1 MTPTLF
7 LAPLRG
13 ITEAPFRTLFTRF
26 FSGFD
31 LAVAPFINTY
41 QGNKIKPTHLRDL
54 LPENNQALPV
64 VPQILSKN
72 PDNFISVAR
81 ILCDLGYTTLNWN
94 LGCPW
99 PMVANKMRGSG
110 LLPYPD
116 KIDAF
121 LEKVHCLPAAISIKT
136 RLGRRDPNEI
146 FDLLPVFNRYPL
158 REVII
163 HPRTGTQ
170 MYRGTVDLDTFGRCL
185 EQCRH
190 PVVYNGDITCL
201 ADFQGLTERFPQI
214 SAWMIGRGA
223 LANPFL
229 PARIKGIA
237 LPDDPLARIVAY
249 HDALFAHFSE
259 KQSGP
264 GHILGHMKGIWLYL
278 AGSFSDGGKLLKKIQ
293 KTHSIEGYG
302 ELMGTVFNTHCWQP
316 PQTGGFS

>member
-1 MTPTLF
+1 MLTCSDDVLRRIAK
-7 LAPLRG
+7 LAYADDARTRRYLAALDAHMAG
-13 ITEAPFRTLFTRF
+13 LLAAAGEAP
-26 FSGFD
+26 
-31 LAVAPFINTY
+31 APRWWAA
-41 QGNKIKPTHLRDL
+41 GRSLR
-54 LPENNQALPV
+54 
-64 VPQILSKN
+64 
-72 PDNFISVAR
+72 
-81 ILCDLGYTTLNWN
+81 
-94 LGCPW
+94 
-99 PMVANKMRGSG
+99 
-110 LLPYPD
+110 
-116 KIDAF
+116 
-121 LEKVHCLPAAISIKT
+121 
-136 RLGRRDPNEI
+136 
-146 FDLLPVFNRYPL
+146 
-158 REVII
+158 
-163 HPRTGTQ
+163 
-170 MYRGTVDLDTFGRCL
+170 
-185 EQCRH
+185 
-190 PVVYNGDITCL
+190 DITCL

-237 LPDDPLARIVAY
+237 LTDDPLARIVAY

>member
-1 MTPTLF
+1 MTPTLL

-13 ITEAPFRTLFTRF
+13 ITESPFRTLFTSF
-26 FSGFD
+26 FPGFD

-41 QGNKIKPTHLRDL
+41 QGNRIKPTHLQDL
-54 LPENNQALPV
+54 LPENNPAMPV

-121 LEKVHCLPAAISIKT
+121 LEKVHTLPATISIKT
-136 RLGRRDPNEI
+136 RLGRRDSSEI

-158 REVII
+158 SEVII
-163 HPRTGTQ
+163 HPRTGIQ
-170 MYRGTVDLDTFGRCL
+170 MYGGTVDLDIFGRCL
-185 EQCRH
+185 EICRH
-190 PVVYNGDITCL
+190 PVVYNGDIICL
-201 ADFQGLTERFPQI
+201 ADFKRLALRFPQV

-229 PARIKGIA
+229 PAQIKGMK
-237 LPDDPLARIVAY
+237 LPDDPMAIISAY
-249 HDALFAHFSE
+249 HDALFALFSE

-278 AGSFSDGGKLLKKIQ
+278 APSFSDGKKLLKKIQ
-293 KTHSIEGYG
+293 KTRTIERYT
-302 ELMGTVFNTHCWQP
+302 ELMETIFTSHGWQP
-316 PQTGGFS
+316 PQTGGI